1 MVSPAAVVPVKII
14 AFLQRLL
21 FEAVLFPFNYS
32 MPSGRPAPPVHNRP
46 IYGILRQ
53 VWWPAETGN
62 PLRGPLEGVLRKRAW
77 TMLAA
82 DKPSRDGDGGIVLA
96 NPGIDGAGW
105 DS

>member
-14 AFLQRLL
+14 ALLQRLDSRRP
-21 FEAVLFPFNYS
+21 FFFNYS
-32 MPSGRPAPPVHNRP
+32 MPSGRLASPVHNRP